1 MAGQTD
7 SYVVFTS
14 GLAEEIEQGAI
25 VKLVARGKP
34 GGKPVEGWYVML
46 QRQDGHHL
54 LLLNSRDAN
63 VKFIKTVLGLFKM
76 LDRMPAREV
85 NVPLEGQVEDN
96 KALWQLHA
104 QLNQL
109 VIGGKQRKAAT

>member
-7 SYVVFTS
+7 SYVVFTN
-14 GLAEEIEQGAI
+14 GLAEEINRGTV

-34 GGKPVEGWYVML
+34 GVKPVEGWYIML
-46 QRQDGHHL
+46 QRRDGHHL
-54 LLLNSRDAN
+54 LLLNSRDGN
-63 VKFIKTVLGLFKM
+63 VKFIKTVIGLFKM
-76 LDRMPAREV
+76 LDRIPAREV

-96 KALWQLHA
+96 KAIWQLHA

-109 VIGGKQRKAAT
+109 VIGAKQPKAAI